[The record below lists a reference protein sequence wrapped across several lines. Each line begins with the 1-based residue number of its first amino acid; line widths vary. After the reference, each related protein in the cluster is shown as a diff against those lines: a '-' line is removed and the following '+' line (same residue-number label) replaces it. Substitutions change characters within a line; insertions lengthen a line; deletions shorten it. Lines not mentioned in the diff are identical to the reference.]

1 MTLGETLQKNCHNNL
16 LCKNGCGFYGTLENQ
31 GYCSA
36 CYKLIVGEEPQ
47 ISKPNPDKSSDAIK
61 SSYSKPQDDPSSAIA
76 TSSQNLTRR
85 SLSPSVVRCKVCN
98 KRLTLIEQGIV
109 CACGEVFCTA
119 HRFADRHNCTFD
131 YQSDERER
139 LRKANPAVSGEKVR
153 KI

>member
-1 MTLGETLQKNCHNNL
+1 MATQ
-16 LCKNGCGFYGTLENQ
+16 
-31 GYCSA
+31 
-36 CYKLIVGEEPQ
+36 
-47 ISKPNPDKSSDAIK
+47 NPA
-61 SSYSKPQDDPSSAIA
+61 
-76 TSSQNLTRR
+76 
-85 SLSPSVVRCKVCN
+85 PSVVRCKVCN

-109 CACGEVFCTA
+109 CACGGVFCTT